1 MIGMNRKTGEKLSAI
16 DHIRQ
21 SISDILTT
29 PIGTRIMRR
38 AYGSFLFELIDV
50 PFNAVT
56 RQRMFA
62 ATIDA
67 LIKWEP
73 RVIVKSIDITADMN
87 GRVVIDLEGIVTET
101 EQTFSSTTILGG
113 VV

>member
-1 MIGMNRKTGEKLSAI
+1 MIGMNRQTGKRLSAI

-29 PIGTRIMRR
+29 PIGTRVMRR
-38 AYGSFLFELIDV
+38 TYGSFLFELIDA
-50 PFNAVT
+50 PFNPAT

-67 LIKWEP
+67 LTRWEP
-73 RVIVKSIDITADMN
+73 RILVQTINITGDMA
-87 GRVVIDLEGIVTET
+87 GRITIDLDALVIET
-101 EQTFSSTTILGG
+101 EETFSATTVIARTA
-113 VV
+113 